1 MKRTLSLFAFLVASP
16 FALATVN
23 INTATVEELDAVKT
37 ISPAKAKA
45 IVEYRTQNGPFKSI
59 DELKKVKGFGDK
71 SVAKVAAEL
80 TVDGKSTAAG
90 TAKPAKAERK

>member
-1 MKRTLSLFAFLVASP
+1 MKKI
-16 FALATVN
+16 FALLLLAVSQFAMAAVN

-37 ISPAKAKA
+37 ITPAKAKA

-71 SVAKVAAEL
+71 SIAKVASEL
-80 TVDGKSTAAG
+80 SVDGPSSANGASKPGKS
-90 TAKPAKAERK
+90 AKK